1 MLKTLKRKFILINM
15 ALVFAVMTAVLAAGL
30 TANYI
35 QFKNEFQAAL
45 QRELSLDI
53 KASPRD
59 GFRTSIPRDN
69 DRERPDKL
77 AFTAIKGHDKAWTV
91 VTPWMQV
98 DSDTLA
104 TLCERALGEN
114 ASSGFWPDTGIAF
127 AREGDRIA
135 FVNLQNEHSQLKSSQ
150 LSWSLIYLG
159 ALSVFMVV
167 TVFLSRWALRPVE
180 NSWIQ
185 QRRFVSDASHE
196 LKTPLTVVLANLDI
210 LEGEQGNSPWLTAA
224 RTEGLHMKKLIED
237 LLFLAHSDEA
247 RQAVQRQKISL
258 SDIVSET
265 SLAFEALAY
274 ESNLQLHS
282 AISPDLYVQGDA
294 GLLRQLVGILIDNAV
309 KYTPANG
316 KIDVT
321 LTRERDKL
329 SFCVCNSPAFIE
341 AGKLERLFDRFYRL
355 DEARTKSEGGYG
367 LGLSIAAEIARQHD
381 AVIKASSSKE
391 QGTCFTLQIQSAD
404 NSFHETRQN

>member
-59 GFRTSIPRDN
+59 AFRTSIPRNN

-77 AFTAIKGHDKAWTV
+77 AFTAIRGQDKAWTV
-91 VTPWMQV
+91 ATPWMQV

-104 TLCERALGEN
+104 TLCERALGEST
-114 ASSGFWPDTGIAF
+114 SSGFWPDTGIAF

-196 LKTPLTVVLANLDI
+196 LKTPLTVI
-210 LEGEQGNSPWLTAA
+210 LEGEQGSSPWLTAA

-247 RQAVQRQKISL
+247 RQAVQRQKICL

-294 GLLRQLVGILIDNAV
+294 GLLRQLAVILIDNAV

-391 QGTCFTLQIQSAD
+391 QGTCFTLQIQTAD
-404 NSFHETRQN
+404 HSFHETRQN